1 MQSFTPISLIAG
13 ALPVQSEGQAAE
25 VVFHAAAYLLDTERV
40 KLCFKYENG
49 VVYYLAADVAD
60 FASFIHGAD
69 GSGTPLSAILDRD
82 GAMMLSTPSNAL
94 AVIRKGGMLL
104 SFSGNEASLRDLA
117 LQTYGLEIED
127 VTGGQPTHQWE
138 SLTSMEGNRARK
150 MHIASFIIAMSVA
163 TLSIGLLVAV
173 TVWKSYSD
181 RQMAATENA
190 IQASVK
196 RVVAEANA
204 QKLTAQI
211 SLSDLGLLMSKAA
224 TVCGGEPGCGIHHY
238 RQEKS
243 AVAWEIRVP
252 QWVTQEFMSS
262 LGADIKFRREGD
274 FLVITRG
281 GV

>member
-1 MQSFTPISLIAG
+1 MQSVTPLSLIAG
-13 ALPVQSEGQAAE
+13 ALPAQSERQAAE
-25 VVFHAAAYLLDTERV
+25 MVFHAAAYLLDTERV
-40 KLCFKYENG
+40 KLCFKYEDG
-49 VVYYLAADVAD
+49 IVYYLAADASD
-60 FASFIHGAD
+60 FASFVHDAD

-94 AVIRKGGMLL
+94 AVIRKNGALL
-104 SFSGNEASLRDLA
+104 SFSGSEASLRDLA
-117 LQTYGLEIED
+117 MQTYGLEIED
-127 VTGGQPTHQWE
+127 VTGDQPAHQWE
-138 SLTSMEGNRARK
+138 SLSSLEGKRARK
-150 MHIASFIIAMSVA
+150 MHITSAIAAISVA
-163 TLSIGLLVAV
+163 TLSIALLVAA

-181 RQMAATENA
+181 QQTAATENA
-190 IQASVK
+190 IQASIK
-196 RVVAEANA
+196 KVVAEANA

-211 SLSDLGLLMSKAA
+211 SLSDLGLLMNKAA

-252 QWVTQEFMSS
+252 QWVTQDFMSS
-262 LGADIKFRREGD
+262 LGADIKFRREGE